1 MYYGWRKICLEFL
14 KRMNPDL
21 PFYYYTSSHHRFY
34 EGEMPSF
41 SEMPKKPKK
50 PKRAPRR
57 ELMGDIG
64 RRLSM
69 PVRGSLSVRAEF
81 HNVPVDL
88 PPLPDACITT
98 QILSEH
104 SYA

>member
-1 MYYGWRKICLEFL
+1 MEFM

-21 PFYYYTSSHHRFY
+21 PFYYHTSSHQRFY

-41 SEMPKKPKK
+41 SEMPKKPQKV
-50 PKRAPRR
+50 KRAPRR

-64 RRLSM
+64 RRLSF

-88 PPLPDACITT
+88 PPPPNACIATK
-98 QILSEH
+98 ILSEH